1 VAAQAL
7 TSEVGRRSG
16 ATVPILLYHSISDS
30 PSSYAREFSV
40 SPVAF
45 VQQLD
50 RIVSA
55 GVTPL
60 TVSGLVDALAGREPM
75 PERPIAITFDDGYA
89 DFAEV
94 ALDALTGRNL
104 TATLYVTTGFL
115 TGRPELAVQRP
126 FEDLMLSWSQLGG
139 IAARGVEIGAHSHGH
154 PELDTLPEREC
165 RREIAVSKELLETEL
180 GAPVKSLAYPHGYS
194 SARVRELVR
203 DVGYASACAVKNR
216 LSFHG
221 DDLFALA
228 RLSVRVDTSLEQ
240 FGRWIEG
247 TGARRASTEESLMVR
262 AWRLWRR
269 RPWRR

>member
-1 VAAQAL
+1 VEAHTL

-16 ATVPILLYHSISDS
+16 TTVPILLYHSISNS

-45 VQQLD
+45 HQQLD
-50 RIVSA
+50 RIASARVS
-55 GVTPL
+55 PL
-60 TVSGLVDALAGREPM
+60 RVSQLVDALAGREPL
-75 PERPIAITFDDGYA
+75 PERPLAITFDDGYA

-94 ALDALTGRNL
+94 ALDALTERTL
-104 TATLYVTTGFL
+104 SATLYVTTGFL

-126 FEDLMLSWSQLGG
+126 FDDPMLSWSQLGG
-139 IAARGVEIGAHSHGH
+139 IAARGVEIGAHSHSH

-180 GAPVKSLAYPHGYS
+180 GMPVKSLAYPHGYS

-203 DVGYASACAVKNR
+203 DTGYTSACAVKNR

-221 DDLFALA
+221 DDPFALA

-247 TGARRASTEESLMVR
+247 TGAHRAWTEESLAAQ